1 MRRNPRGI
9 AAKPVALKAEEHK
22 ERTADRRRFTQIT
35 MILRLHSLTVRA
47 GLFFSKDR
55 KTPLTLERHLTTKS
69 VIEAQN
75 QICVNLR
82 PSAVRSLCSFAAIP
96 FGYGACFVAFGRL

>member
-9 AAKPVALKAEEHK
+9 AAKPFAPKAEEHK

-55 KTPLTLERHLTTKS
+55 KTPPTLERHLTTKS

-82 PSAVRSLCSFAAIP
+82 PSAVRFFLRSFAAIP
-96 FGYGACFVAFGRL
+96 FSPGYAGV